1 MMIHPALLEWFNDDK
16 TFPYILKSQ
25 NHCYFVKEIEQLTIL
40 IVVREMPG
48 HCDASGKLRN
58 KSRLFELKVRVI
70 ILKSCLYIDDL
81 GFPFYFI
88 NRQNIDSETDL

>member
-1 MMIHPALLEWFNDDK
+1 M
-16 TFPYILKSQ
+16 
-25 NHCYFVKEIEQLTIL
+25 

-48 HCDASGKLRN
+48 RGDASGKLRN

>member
-1 MMIHPALLEWFNDDK
+1 MTTKLSHISSN
-16 TFPYILKSQ
+16 LKSIIKLLFE

-70 ILKSCLYIDDL
+70 ILKSCLYIDDQ